1 MLKYTKNI
9 FLLLF
14 SFFLAP
20 VVFANDSLGVKLTS
34 HAERLSGKEAVLYIK
49 AFIEPGIKLFSI
61 TPKKSDDAASSI
73 QMDSSLK
80 QYLNGSI
87 IEKGNI
93 QTENDN
99 ILGYEVNYY
108 TDSIVWEQKLN
119 IDTPD
124 SILLKASVSLFVKK
138 GEEYLPADETIRAWL
153 PSATLKEN
161 TNNTVAAT
169 NHVAGK
175 SLWWIFLTAF
185 GGGLLALL
193 TPCVYSMIPIT
204 VSFFTK
210 RSKSVAEGK
219 KNALLYAASIVF
231 IFTLLGFLITVVF
244 GPAALNQ
251 LATNWVANLVFFAIF
266 LLFGI
271 SFLGAFEIN
280 LPSSW
285 SNKVD
290 SKAGMGS
297 FTGIFFMALT
307 LVLVSFS
314 CTGPIIGNLLV
325 LAAQG
330 NYYGPLIGMFG
341 FSLALAL
348 PFALFAFF
356 PSKLSVL
363 GKAGGWLNTIKVT
376 LGFLELALALKFL
389 SNADLAMGWRLLD
402 TLDEQ
407 GVGVGRMGAAEE
419 QGEQRDGAGRAI
431 HGVGSRVDAP
441 L

>member
-1 MLKYTKNI
+1 M
-9 FLLLF
+9 
-14 SFFLAP
+14 AP

-169 NHVAGK
+169 NHVVGK

-219 KNALLYAASIVF
+219 KCFIVCCINSIY
-231 IFTLLGFLITVVF
+231 IYITWFFNYCSFRACSFKPVSHK
-244 GPAALNQ
+244 LDSQ
-251 LATNWVANLVFFAIF
+251 FAIF
-266 LLFGI
+266 
-271 SFLGAFEIN
+271 
-280 LPSSW
+280 
-285 SNKVD
+285 
-290 SKAGMGS
+290 
-297 FTGIFFMALT
+297 
-307 LVLVSFS
+307 
-314 CTGPIIGNLLV
+314 CH
-325 LAAQG
+325 
-330 NYYGPLIGMFG
+330 
-341 FSLALAL
+341 L
-348 PFALFAFF
+348 PFVWHFF
-356 PSKLSVL
+356 
-363 GKAGGWLNTIKVT
+363 
-376 LGFLELALALKFL
+376 FRRF
-389 SNADLAMGWRLLD
+389 
-402 TLDEQ
+402 
-407 GVGVGRMGAAEE
+407 
-419 QGEQRDGAGRAI
+419 
-431 HGVGSRVDAP
+431 
-441 L
+441 